1 MNKRSFKFMSCIL
14 ALMCAMSVTGCGKN
28 NENTVV
34 SLTEEVL
41 LADFESWA
49 PDFQLCRISSN
60 FGKVSMNTDSAY
72 VSNGERS
79 ARIDPVGNGWMYI
92 PTYSE
97 DFEFDYT
104 DFTYVDGIKVDVY
117 NAQQTEESVSVGFVS
132 ALSGIDTFERA
143 GEETFKL
150 APGWNTVSL
159 YVDPSIVCII
169 ADLTDIQG
177 VYFIFD
183 PINVGDITDTTPR
196 YYLDNLR
203 LIKRATPHSTE
214 TNLEFGENEIIDFE
228 RFYHKYFIINDF
240 GVDMGI
246 VSAADYGISASS
258 GAKVLRLVVPGTAT
272 NAWNYYF
279 KLVAPYLK
287 ASRLG
292 SLTDEEFENAYFCWD
307 MYNNYEATFNVVAIF
322 HLGTGSQDYRVGNYP
337 TPGQWSTFRVKL
349 TDIENN
355 IAGWRE
361 NMGMFIFSIR
371 DEYTQD
377 REIFFDNFRI
387 EIK

>member
-14 ALMCAMSVTGCGKN
+14 ALMCAMSVTSCGKN

-60 FGKVSMNTDSAY
+60 FGKVSMN
-72 VSNGERS
+72 
-79 ARIDPVGNGWMYI
+79 
-92 PTYSE
+92 
-97 DFEFDYT
+97 FEFDYT

-279 KLVAPYLK
+279 KLVAPYRNRGFVNH
-287 ASRLG
+287 A
-292 SLTDEEFENAYFCWD
+292 
-307 MYNNYEATFNVVAIF
+307 AI
-322 HLGTGSQDYRVGNYP
+322 LSCRAR
-337 TPGQWSTFRVKL
+337 S
-349 TDIENN
+349 
-355 IAGWRE
+355 
-361 NMGMFIFSIR
+361 
-371 DEYTQD
+371 
-377 REIFFDNFRI
+377 
-387 EIK
+387 